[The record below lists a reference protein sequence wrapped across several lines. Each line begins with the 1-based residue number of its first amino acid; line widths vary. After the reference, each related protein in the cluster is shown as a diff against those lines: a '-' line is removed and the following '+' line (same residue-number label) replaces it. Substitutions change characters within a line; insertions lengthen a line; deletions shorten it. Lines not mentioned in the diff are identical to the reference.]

1 MNVLEV
7 KQLQIMR
14 EQRVIIDNLS
24 FELPEGHRLFLQGDI
39 GCGKSTL
46 LHCLLGFIPYQQGE
60 IRWFGNVCR
69 QEKDFV
75 PLRGKVGICF
85 QYAGDQL
92 FGPTVL
98 DDVAFGPLNQGLN
111 RDEAYQIALQQLER
125 LNIVG
130 LKDRSVN
137 TLSGG
142 ETFLASM
149 ALALGL
155 ADVIQS
161 YAGGIHMDT
170 MFIDE
175 GFGTL
180 DPDTLE
186 LAMETLLQLQS
197 SGRLIGIISH
207 VPELKSR
214 IPAHL
219 DVTRGDDGSTAKFV
233 IN

>member
-14 EQRVIIDNLS
+14 NQRVIIDHLS
-24 FELPEGHRLFLQGDI
+24 FDLHEGHRLFLQGDI

-60 IRWFGNVCR
+60 IRWFDNTCR

-75 PLRGKVGICF
+75 PLRGKIGICF
-85 QYAGDQL
+85 QHAGDQL

-142 ETFLASM
+142 EQNFT
-149 ALALGL
+149 ALAGVLAMQPRVLLLDEPTNGLDAKNIAKLTALLRELQLPMLIASHDLRFSETL
-155 ADVIQS
+155 ADS
-161 YAGGIHMDT
+161 C
-170 MFIDE
+170 
-175 GFGTL
+175 L
-180 DPDTLE
+180 S
-186 LAMETLLQLQS
+186 LAT
-197 SGRLIGIISH
+197 
-207 VPELKSR
+207 
-214 IPAHL
+214 
-219 DVTRGDDGSTAKFV
+219 DNDD
-233 IN
+233 

>member
-14 EQRVIIDNLS
+14 DQRVIIDNLS
-24 FELPEGHRLFLQGDI
+24 FELPEGYRLFLQGDI

-46 LHCLLGFIPYQQGE
+46 LHCLLGFIPYQQAE
-60 IRWFGNVCR
+60 IRWFDNLCR

-75 PLRGKVGICF
+75 PLRGKIGICF
-85 QYAGDQL
+85 QHAGDQL

-186 LAMETLLQLQS
+186 LAMETLVKLQS
-197 SGRLIGIISH
+197 SGRLIGMISH
-207 VPELKSR
+207 VPELKTR

-219 DVTRGDDGSTAKFV
+219 EVTRGDDGSTAKFV

>member
-60 IRWFGNVCR
+60 ICWF
-69 QEKDFV
+69 
-75 PLRGKVGICF
+75 
-85 QYAGDQL
+85 AGDQL

-142 ETFLASM
+142 EQNFT
-149 ALALGL
+149 ALAGVLAMQPKVSLLDEPTNGLDVKNIAKLTALLRELQLPMLIASHDLRFSETL
-155 ADVIQS
+155 ADS
-161 YAGGIHMDT
+161 C
-170 MFIDE
+170 
-175 GFGTL
+175 L
-180 DPDTLE
+180 S
-186 LAMETLLQLQS
+186 LARDNN
-197 SGRLIGIISH
+197 G
-207 VPELKSR
+207 
-214 IPAHL
+214 
-219 DVTRGDDGSTAKFV
+219 
-233 IN
+233 

>member
-60 IRWFGNVCR
+60 ICWFGNVCR

-85 QYAGDQL
+85 QHAGDQL

-142 ETFLASM
+142 EQNFYCTGWRAS
-149 ALALGL
+149 
-155 ADVIQS
+155 DVS
-161 YAGGIHMDT
+161 PKVLLL
-170 MFIDE
+170 DE
-175 GFGTL
+175 PTNG
-180 DPDTLE
+180 
-186 LAMETLLQLQS
+186 
-197 SGRLIGIISH
+197 
-207 VPELKSR
+207 
-214 IPAHL
+214 L
-219 DVTRGDDGSTAKFV
+219 DVKNIAKLTALFT
-233 IN
+233 